1 MRKHSSH
8 IFLVLGLVF
17 LAGAPFSASAEGF
30 SRQGIFGCNDAG
42 AYSMSVGSLS
52 AMGGAFVPV
61 SDAAVTLNTGYL
73 VYKECVLRP
82 MVNKLSEN
90 AIANLVRQTVTQFN
104 TGRTTTTNGVT
115 TSGPMFPANLSKDM
129 QTISDNVVNNDLNGS
144 RLNML
149 NPAFSSEVKT
159 AVYRNYQ
166 ANVQNPNGVLACPYA
181 RSSADLKDVQ
191 RGVKFYDFNDVLMLA
206 DSNCIPLYAYENAKN
221 VVMADVAAKQE
232 EALTRLN
239 WSNGVYDVVDSN
251 GNVVTPGF
259 LVAGTI
265 QQQLGAGFQKQQNAN
280 DIDQMVGQLFAGIGN
295 QILSSASGLIGLLVS
310 GGGNSP
316 SYLNQVV
323 ADSSQGLKDSAI
335 NAALQIL
342 VAARQ
347 IESAYLEA
355 ENGTA
360 VALYRA
366 ITQLRGA
373 ENQCWDLII
382 EKAKQQAGI
391 STCTLNKDGSLS
403 CSGSFDL
410 RIATSTAY
418 SQPVIDSQIAPLAST
433 TAMRINAS
441 SQALASVDQLIADV
455 QNSENPNAQGIALQQ
470 LDALVAQRALH
481 NQNDLAEAQ
490 RQQQNVNSS
499 VANMVTNTI
508 KSWGDS
514 TDTSIGWC
522 NVNNPDVI
530 SKWTGIWKN

>member
-1 MRKHSSH
+1 MTKKLSH
-8 IFLVLGLVF
+8 IFLVLGLVIF
-17 LAGAPFSASAEGF
+17 AGAPFSASAEGF

-82 MVNKLSEN
+82 MVNKLREN
-90 AIANLVRQTVTQFN
+90 ATANLVKQTVTQFN
-104 TGRTTTTNGVT
+104 TGRATTANGVT
-115 TSGPMFPANLSKDM
+115 TNGPMFPANLSKDM

-280 DIDQMVGQLFAGIGN
+280 DIDQMVGQLFAVIGN

-323 ADSSQGLKDSAI
+323 ADSSAGLKDSAI

-342 VAARQ
+342 IAARQ
-347 IESAYLEA
+347 VEAAYLDA
-355 ENGTA
+355 AKATA
-360 VALYRA
+360 DALSRA
-366 ITQLRGA
+366 IAQLRGA
-373 ENQCWDLII
+373 ENQCWELII
-382 EKAKQQAGI
+382 QKVKEKAAVGN
-391 STCTLNKDGSLS
+391 CTQNSDGTQT
-403 CSGSFDL
+403 CSGSFSL
-410 RIATSTAY
+410 KIATSTTY
-418 SQPVIDSQIAPLAST
+418 SQRVVDSQIAPLAST
-433 TAMRINAS
+433 TAARINAAS
-441 SQALASVDQLIADV
+441 DAVDSVDELIV
-455 QNSENPNAQGIALQQ
+455 NVTNSESPDAQAVALQK
-470 LDALVAQRALH
+470 LYALVAQKALH
-481 NQNDLAEAQ
+481 NQYDLKDAE
-490 RQQQNVNSS
+490 RQLEDVNNSIS
-499 VANMVTNTI
+499 ALVTDTI
-508 KSWGDS
+508 KAWGDS
-514 TDTSIGWC
+514 TDPNIGWC
-522 NVNNPDVI
+522 NVNNTAVI
-530 SKWTGIWKN
+530 QNWTNKWK